1 MLCRV
6 LNIPLYVTRP
16 LRLLTALTH
25 ALDVL
30 IKCFYE
36 FSVNHVV
43 FLWIFCIFLETELTG
58 HAPLHS
64 LLWNHRTLGDLFA
77 ITSSICKCF
86 FFNFCF
92 LCLFLFFMLF
102 LGRSFSRNSLQNCQE
117 VYPINWF
124 RSDAAVRKCSVKK
137 VFLVISQNSRENT
150 CARVSFLIKLQA

>member
-1 MLCRV
+1 MLCRI

-64 LLWNHRTLGDLFA
+64 LLWNHRTLGELFA
-77 ITSSICKCF
+77 ITNSIYKCF
-86 FFNFCF
+86 FWIFVFFVCFFF
-92 LCLFLFFMLF
+92 LCFFL
-102 LGRSFSRNSLQNCQE
+102 
-117 VYPINWF
+117 
-124 RSDAAVRKCSVKK
+124 DAVSPGIHCKIVRKFILLIDLDQMQPSGSV
-137 VFLVISQNSRENT
+137 L
-150 CARVSFLIKLQA
+150 